1 MREISI
7 QKINRVCCGLSP
19 VCNKICNYAPTI
31 NYTLVRC
38 LQTLCAT
45 THPTRAWND
54 AVWRC
59 KTEAFLA
66 CPWNVNELPR
76 TKWHVP
82 TQNITTFSDDS
93 SFLVSQTHAPLS
105 LSLSLRLRSHLL
117 NLCVICV
124 WNLICCC
131 NNVIL
136 GLRIVLSHGGA
147 TQSLVQNGRDRK
159 RSLSV

>member
-105 LSLSLRLRSHLL
+105 LSLSAFAIPFVESVR
-117 NLCVICV
+117 NLCLEP
-124 WNLICCC
+124 NLLLQQCHSWTPNCP
-131 NNVIL
+131 
-136 GLRIVLSHGGA
+136 LSWRRH
-147 TQSLVQNGRDRK
+147 TKPCSK
-159 RSLSV
+159 WPWS